1 VIIPVTMGHEDEGE
15 AFGGGGDRA
24 TLSLSGVHPTH
35 WAKKPSAFIKEV
47 AAVNPNVIVVLA
59 VGSAIIVEDWID
71 NVKGIVQT
79 FYPGQEGGTALARLL
94 YGDVNFS
101 GKLPFTV
108 AKDEAHYPAFQ
119 NTGGSAT
126 FEYLHG
132 YRRIE
137 AAGQMPR
144 FWFGH
149 GLSYTKYEYSDVKVL
164 CSQGISTTG
173 RLNVEVT
180 VKNAGTV
187 AGEEVVMLFIKPPAD
202 AALKRPPK
210 ELKAF
215 TRVKL
220 MPGESKAVQL
230 SVAAKDM
237 NYWADTGW
245 VVQKGEHTVLIG
257 PSADNAVLLPAKF
270 TIN

>member
-1 VIIPVTMGHEDEGE
+1 
-15 AFGGGGDRA
+15 
-24 TLSLSGVHPTH
+24 
-35 WAKKPSAFIKEV
+35 
-47 AAVNPNVIVVLA
+47 LA
-59 VGSAIIVEDWID
+59 VGSAIVVEDWIGSA
-71 NVKGIVQT
+71 KGIVQT
-79 FYPGQEGGTALARLL
+79 FYPGQEGGNALARLL
-94 YGDVNFS
+94 FGDVNFS

-108 AKDEAHYPAFQ
+108 AMNEADYPTFD
-119 NTGGSAT
+119 NTGGSVT
-126 FEYLHG
+126 YEYLHG
-132 YRRIE
+132 YRRLE
-137 AAGQMPR
+137 ANGKMPR

-149 GLSYTKYEYSDVKVL
+149 GLSYTKYEYADLKVL
-164 CSQGISTTG
+164 CSQGISETG

-187 AGEEVVMLFIKPPAD
+187 AGDEVVMVFIKPPAD

-215 TRVKL
+215 ARVAL

-237 NYWADTGW
+237 NYWADGW
-245 VVQKGEHTVLIG
+245 KVQKGMHTVMVG
-257 PSADNAVLLPAKF
+257 PSADNATLLTAPF